1 MDINSCFQL
10 GYITRLHGVKGELQ
24 IFIDS
29 DNPEEYSEMESVF
42 VEKGGQ
48 LVPFFI
54 ESLVIKGKKGIIA
67 FEDVETLEE
76 AEQLKGAALFLPL
89 EALPKLT
96 GDQFY
101 YHEVVGYKVV
111 DETHGE
117 LGLVDHI
124 INHPGQDLIA
134 MDFKGTEI
142 LIPINDV
149 ILKGLDRDEKILK
162 VDLPDGLLD
171 IYLES

>member
-10 GYITRLHGVKGELQ
+10 GYITRLHGVQGELQ

-42 VEKGGQ
+42 VEIDGQ

-54 ESLVIKGKKGIIA
+54 ESLSVKGNKGIIA
-67 FEDVETLEE
+67 FEDIQTLEE
-76 AEQLKGAALFLPL
+76 AEKMKGHGLYLPL
-89 EALPKLT
+89 QALPELT
-96 GDQFY
+96 GNQFY
-101 YHEVVGYKVV
+101 YHEIVGFKII
-111 DETHGE
+111 DENQGE
-117 LGLVDHI
+117 LGVVNHI
-124 INHPGQDLIA
+124 INHPGQDLIV
-134 MDFKGTEI
+134 MDFKDSEV
-142 LIPINDV
+142 LIPVNDV

-171 IYLES
+171 VYLND